1 MIAAR
6 RDPRKTISGILSVV
20 APFRLASGTVPLQA
34 GTEGGD
40 RETARRLQ
48 RGASQFLFG
57 IDDVRG
63 IRAAI
68 GNYSKQGPSSQVS
81 PGPPN
86 VRRSGKGRLGRPF
99 H

>member
-1 MIAAR
+1 MAIER
-6 RDPRKTISGILSVV
+6 RRGDYNEV
-20 APFRLASGTVPLQA
+20 QA
-34 GTEGGD
+34 N
-40 RETARRLQ
+40 
-48 RGASQFLFG
+48 SLFG
-57 IDDVRG
+57 IADVRG

-99 H
+99 HRNALISISRHYSG